1 MHESR
6 GMREVTQVKKKI
18 DIQYKNVDKIQST
31 RSGPF
36 FSGSLIIIR
45 IYSAFFFVYAGNNFL
60 R

>member
-6 GMREVTQVKKKI
+6 GMREVTQVKNKKI

-45 IYSAFFFVYAGNNFL
+45 IYSAFFLSMQVIIS
-60 R
+60 